1 MFIIVA
7 NSFNK
12 GSRQNP
18 YYIVRARS
26 KGKDSTPQIDSAEPQ
41 IALDVFMGLRG
52 LKSRRGVLSNAM
64 VGQTPISAT

>member
-52 LKSRRGVLSNAM
+52 LKSRNAM